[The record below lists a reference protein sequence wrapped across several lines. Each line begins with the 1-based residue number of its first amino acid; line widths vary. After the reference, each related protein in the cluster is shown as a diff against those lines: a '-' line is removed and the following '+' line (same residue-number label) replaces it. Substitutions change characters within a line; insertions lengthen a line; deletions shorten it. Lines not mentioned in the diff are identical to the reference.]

1 MVPQRFFVHQQR
13 GLGDR
18 HVYAQRTRFI
28 PPAILKLFAVRAWP
42 PAGAAKTAA
51 AMPAGVADVRG
62 KLRRM
67 WG

>member
-1 MVPQRFFVHQQR
+1 MVPQRFFLHQQR

-28 PPAILKLFAVRAWP
+28 PPAILKHFDVLAWP
-42 PAGAAKTAA
+42 PAASDKSSARPAA
-51 AMPAGVADVRG
+51 GSADLRG

>member
-1 MVPQRFFVHQQR
+1 VPQRFFVHQQR

-28 PPAILKLFAVRAWP
+28 PPAILKLFEVCAWP
-42 PAGAAKTAA
+42 PAAAERGAAKSAA
-51 AMPAGVADVRG
+51 GSADVRG